1 MSSMVTKPIL
11 LVLLLNTCKC
21 FFFDSKQTE
30 NMIDQNSIEYDAIDH
45 NIEIEIDEMMEQ
57 KTDNDFD
64 DKVWLKK

>member
-1 MSSMVTKPIL
+1 
-11 LVLLLNTCKC
+11 
-21 FFFDSKQTE
+21 
-30 NMIDQNSIEYDAIDH
+30 MIDQNSIEYDAIDH